1 MSVLLNVD
9 MRGNTALHHSAAAGF
24 AKCVDHLLTSG
35 AVATCKNSEGVA
47 PIHYAAYHGH
57 KDIVLRVLRHASFAA
72 DLRDST
78 GKTPLMLAAFRGRTQ
93 AVSALLSSSA
103 NVNIQDISG
112 WTALMYAAFTGRIA
126 ICRELLEFAASRVIA
141 DFKTGK
147 CAADLALGAGY
158 YEVADMLQ
166 NKEVSLRTP
175 SLPDGVVMPALRH
188 VSRYA
193 AGSKQSAGQ
202 ATPLPA
208 AANSSVLRPAIE
220 RALYPSLRRS
230 PKTTSARAHR
240 SAYTGPT
247 PMKPPPIPPA
257 PARPQSL
264 YRPAP
269 QSVPSPRGL
278 NIVLPSSASAQR
290 GGQTAITRSSNL
302 APTHETSSLAP
313 SAAHSGAKQATLT
326 SSTAKPR
333 SQPPPSALS
342 NAQPAVKPS
351 TESALTP
358 KSVKKDLG
366 KQVGMPVRQLV
377 RKSAH
382 PISSAPLAAN
392 LLAATP
398 TLPLALVAGPLHTP
412 IVVPPERQQQHR
424 TQPGSGWSQRGNPA
438 PMLGQDVSKASSI
451 SDRVKETISRA
462 SLMYLDSR
470 TSQALKRE
478 EAATLADTNRVAHPG
493 LDRQPEAKYVSLGSA
508 A

>member
-1 MSVLLNVD
+1 
-9 MRGNTALHHSAAAGF
+9 
-24 AKCVDHLLTSG
+24 
-35 AVATCKNSEGVA
+35 
-47 PIHYAAYHGH
+47 
-57 KDIVLRVLRHASFAA
+57 
-72 DLRDST
+72 
-78 GKTPLMLAAFRGRTQ
+78 
-93 AVSALLSSSA
+93 
-103 NVNIQDISG
+103 
-112 WTALMYAAFTGRIA
+112 
-126 ICRELLEFAASRVIA
+126 IA

-158 YEVADMLQ
+158 YEVTDMLQ

-202 ATPLPA
+202 ATLLPA

-230 PKTTSARAHR
+230 PKTASARARR

-264 YRPAP
+264 YRPAL

-290 GGQTAITRSSNL
+290 GGRTAITRLSNL
-302 APTHETSSLAP
+302 APTHGISSLAP

-351 TESALTP
+351 TEPALTP
-358 KSVKKDLG
+358 KSVKKDLVKKDLVKKDLVKKDLG

-382 PISSAPLAAN
+382 PTASAPLAAN

-412 IVVPPERQQQHR
+412 IVVASERQQQHR

-438 PMLGQDVSKASSI
+438 PMSGQDVSKASSI

-478 EAATLADTNRVAHPG
+478 EAATLADTNIVARPG